1 MTDPIAWPCAEV
13 AGTIAGVGEM
23 VTVFRPLAHAARLS
37 PPGSDTGLPVLTSA
51 DPKEQS

>member
-23 VTVFRPLAHAARLS
+23 VTVFRPSPTPPVCRRQAAIPDCRS
-37 PPGSDTGLPVLTSA
+37 
-51 DPKEQS
+51 